1 MKHKFFY
8 LLLGFIG
15 IFFPLLSCSS
25 DSDSENNDS
34 PRAIRLTAEQQ
45 QLSEKLHSYSIKL
58 LSDIEKVN
66 QEDTDLSG
74 NAICSPLGT
83 QIILSMIANGVYKD
97 EQNGILDYLG
107 TDDVELLNSLN
118 MELLKQLPLVDK
130 KVNFNLA
137 NALWINSFFN
147 LKLNSDFN
155 KIVTDNYQLHIQ
167 EDNFND
173 NNLQTLERINDWAS
187 LMSNGVINSYFSE
200 LNPNS
205 LGIFLNAL
213 YLKAN
218 WAEEYFSKEDTSS
231 QPFFGQNATNDVE
244 MMKSDFFLTRYS
256 NEEKFEYSKIPF
268 GNEGFYMQII
278 LPKEKY
284 TPLDIL
290 STISSTDLKDINA
303 KGDLVK
309 LQLSIPKFNLSSS
322 INISKVFD
330 KLGLSAINSATFD
343 MFESP
348 VKGDVTYRQNNSFS
362 IDEKG
367 TEVASVSSADI
378 GITAPLFDEKKLSLN
393 RPFIFFIRESST
405 GTILLEGVI
414 NDL

>member
-1 MKHKFFY
+1 MWTKKN
-8 LLLGFIG
+8 
-15 IFFPLLSCSS
+15 IFTLS
-25 DSDSENNDS
+25 
-34 PRAIRLTAEQQ
+34 
-45 QLSEKLHSYSIKL
+45 
-58 LSDIEKVN
+58 
-66 QEDTDLSG
+66 
-74 NAICSPLGT
+74 
-83 QIILSMIANGVYKD
+83 
-97 EQNGILDYLG
+97 
-107 TDDVELLNSLN
+107 
-118 MELLKQLPLVDK
+118 
-130 KVNFNLA
+130 

-167 EDNFND
+167 EDNFKD
-173 NNLQTLERINDWAS
+173 NNLQTLEKINDWAS
-187 LMSNGVINSYFSE
+187 LMSNGTINSYFSE
-200 LNPNS
+200 LNPSS

-213 YLKAN
+213 YFKAN
-218 WAEEYFSKEDTSS
+218 WAEEYFSKEDTSL
-231 QPFFGQNATNDVE
+231 QPYFGQNVTNDVE

-268 GNEGFYMQII
+268 GNEGFSMQII
-278 LPKEKY
+278 LPKENY

-309 LQLSIPKFNLSSS
+309 LQLSIPKFTLSSS
-322 INISKVFD
+322 VNISEVFD
-330 KLGLSAINSATFD
+330 KLGLYAINNATFD
-343 MFESP
+343 MFENP
-348 VKGDVTYRQNNSFS
+348 IKGDVTYRQNNSFS

-378 GITAPLFDEKKLSLN
+378 GITAPLFDEIKLSLN

>member
-1 MKHKFFY
+1 MKQKFLSFLLGSLC
-8 LLLGFIG
+8 LLLG
-15 IFFPLLSCSS
+15 LNSCTT
-25 DSDSENNDS
+25 DSDSEKNYT

-66 QEDTDLSG
+66 QEDTGLPG
-74 NAICSPLGT
+74 NTICSPLGT
-83 QIILSMIANGVYKD
+83 QMILSMIVNGVYKD
-97 EQNGILDYLG
+97 EESDILDYLG

-118 MELLKQLPLVDK
+118 MELLKQLPFVDK
-130 KVNFNLA
+130 KNIFTLS

-147 LKLNSDFN
+147 LKLNIDFN

-173 NNLQTLERINDWAS
+173 NNLQTLERINDWTS
-187 LMSNGVINSYFSE
+187 LMSNGVINSYLSE

-213 YLKAN
+213 YFKAN
-218 WAEEYFSKEDTSS
+218 WADEYFSKEDTSS

-256 NEEKFEYSKIPF
+256 NEEKFEYSKISF

-290 STISSTDLKDINA
+290 TTISSTDLKDINS

-309 LQLSIPKFNLSSS
+309 LQLSIPKFTLSSS

-330 KLGLSAINSATFD
+330 KLGLSAINNATFD
-343 MFESP
+343 MFENP

-378 GITAPLFDEKKLSLN
+378 EFIAPLYDEIKLSLN